1 MKKYCAV
8 FMLIA
13 LALFASAGCSK
24 GDGEDEIPLSEE
36 TYVVSLALAGDID
49 IFYEPLTRSIPTN
62 DIYGINVYY
71 DKNKD
76 GNINTVYAY
85 GLFDNVEDMTIPL
98 LSGYKYKFECSLV
111 KDGKNKLYSG
121 QAFGQSYTGYCYPF
135 QTGASTPTILGNKFV
150 LGTTKLT
157 GLQSGNA
164 HLKGTTPTTS
174 NYVKMPSIARYYGET
189 MDYIPTKNG
198 KVTIALKRTVFGARF
213 IIKGIQEDGA
223 LSASC
228 GDLWSKTSSQDDEGV
243 EMMYSYSDVYDC
255 WKNESHQT
263 YTVKASY
270 TTTRGEKWD
279 WDKNVTFKRNV
290 MTTVTINV
298 NVDHYLLY
306 GSIGFSEEPLNGE
319 NYIDLGINGDGIIDT
334 PVEPAN

>member
-1 MKKYCAV
+1 MRKCYAV
-8 FMLIA
+8 FIMTAIA
-13 LALFASAGCSK
+13 MFAFEGCSK
-24 GDGEDEIPLSEE
+24 GGGEDEIPQPEE
-36 TYVVSLALAGDID
+36 TYVVSFALTGDVD
-49 IFYEPLTRSIPTN
+49 VSYEPLTRSTPTN

-85 GLFDNVEDMTIPL
+85 GLFDNIGDMTIPL

-121 QAFGQSYTGYCYPF
+121 QAFGQSYAGYCYPF
-135 QTGASTPTILGNKFV
+135 QTGTSTPTILGNKFV
-150 LGTTKLT
+150 LGSVKLT

-164 HLKGTTPTTS
+164 HLKGVTPTTS

-189 MDYIPTKNG
+189 TDYVPTKNG

-213 IIKGIQEDGA
+213 IINGIQEDGT

-228 GDLWSKTSSQDDEGV
+228 GDLWSKTTSQDDEGV
-243 EMMYSYSDVYDC
+243 ETMFSYSDVYDC
-255 WKNESHQT
+255 WKNESNLT
-263 YTVKASY
+263 YDVKASY
-270 TTTRGEKWD
+270 TTIRGEKWD
-279 WDKNVTFKRNV
+279 WSENVTFKRNV

-298 NVDHYLLY
+298 DVDHYLLY
-306 GSIGFSEEPLNGE
+306 GSIGFSEEPLNGD
-319 NYIDLGINGDGIIDT
+319 NYIDLEINGDGIIDT
-334 PVEPAN
+334 PVDPTN